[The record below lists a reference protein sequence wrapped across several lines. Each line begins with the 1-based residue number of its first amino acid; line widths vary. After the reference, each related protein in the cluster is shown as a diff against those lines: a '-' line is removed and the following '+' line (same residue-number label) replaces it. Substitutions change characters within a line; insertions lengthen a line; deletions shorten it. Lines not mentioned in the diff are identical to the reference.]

1 MKRRITEIILIFI
14 LSLIVISALGI
25 SMALHSFTIIEW
37 WKPVAICA
45 ILALP
50 ATFWLAR
57 YMKRLTRNILDYLEY
72 PTAFVFSF
80 SILLVAFYSSNFFLS
95 DHNSGFEYDAPIVK
109 KYSQERK
116 RTYKV
121 GRRGYRETKYRVYII
136 EIEMN
141 DGKTKTLEKPLG
153 EYNKIKRGGSVK
165 MIVEDGLFKIPVIKP
180 IPKFQKESN
189 NIPN

>member
-1 MKRRITEIILIFI
+1 MKRRITEIIFIFI
-14 LSLIVISALGI
+14 LSLIVIAALGI
-25 SMALHSFTIIEW
+25 SMALHSFTIIDW

-50 ATFWLAR
+50 ATFWLSR
-57 YMKRLTRNILDYLEY
+57 YFRRLTQSILVYLEY
-72 PTAFVFSF
+72 PVAYTFSF

-95 DHNSGFEYDAPIVK
+95 DHSTGYEYDAPVVK

-121 GRRGYRETKYRVYII
+121 GRSGYRETKYRVYII

-141 DGKTKTLEKPLG
+141 DGKTKKLEKPLR

-180 IPKFQKESN
+180 IPRIQKESN
-189 NIPN
+189 NKPN